1 MSQQDDILYLLQRPN
16 FMGHT
21 KLKGARATYL
31 SHSVEN
37 DFVAIC
43 DSHTGVDFL
52 YFLAGPFRILEKLNI
67 IQ

>member
-1 MSQQDDILYLLQRPN
+1 MSQQDDILYRIQCPN

-37 DFVAIC
+37 DFMA
-43 DSHTGVDFL
+43 L
-52 YFLAGPFRILEKLNI
+52 W
-67 IQ
+67 QQ